1 MRVFVAGATGAI
13 GSPLVATLLRR
24 GHEVTGT
31 TRSVERA
38 PPLEAAG
45 ATAKVVDALD
55 RGAVK
60 DAVAAVAPDVIV
72 HELTAIP
79 PEVNL
84 RRFDTAFANTNR
96 LRTEGT
102 DHLIAAA
109 EAAGV
114 RRFVAQSFAPWPYAR
129 RGSWVKTEEDPLDD
143 DPPAQLRR
151 TVDAIRYLEH
161 ATLEGPFDGLALRYG
176 WFYGPGSGV
185 ERTGPIADAV
195 RRRRFPIVGSGEG
208 MWSFIHL
215 VDAAEA
221 TALAVERGAPGIYNV
236 TDDEP
241 ATVRDWLPAF
251 ADAIGAPPPRH
262 VPVWLGRL
270 FGGELSVTMMT
281 ELRGIS
287 NEKAKRELG
296 WQLTYPSWEQ
306 GFRDGL
312 GRGAGIDSVV
322 GGSRS

>member
-13 GSPLVATLLRR
+13 GSPLVATLIRR

-38 PPLEAAG
+38 RALEAAG
-45 ATAKVVDALD
+45 ATPTVVDALD
-55 RGAVK
+55 REAVKGAV
-60 DAVAAVAPDVIV
+60 AEAAPDVIV

-79 PEVNL
+79 PEFNP
-84 RRFDTAFANTNR
+84 RRFDQAFAQTNR

-114 RRFVAQSFAPWPYAR
+114 RRFVTQSFAAWPYAR
-129 RGSWVKTEEDPLDD
+129 RGSWVKTEDDPLDD
-143 DPPAQLRR
+143 DPPAQVRR
-151 TVDAIRYLEH
+151 TLDGIRYLER
-161 ATLEGPFDGLALRYG
+161 ATLDGSFDGLALRYG
-176 WFYGPGSGV
+176 GFYGPGSGLD
-185 ERTGPIADAV
+185 RTGPIADAV
-195 RRRRFPIVGSGEG
+195 RRRRFPIVGSGAG
-208 MWSFIHL
+208 VWSFIHL

-241 ATVRDWLPAF
+241 AAVRDWLPVF

-270 FGGELSVTMMT
+270 FGGELGVTMMT
-281 ELRGIS
+281 ELRGVS

-296 WQLTYPSWEQ
+296 WELRYPSWRQ

-312 GRGAGIDSVV
+312 G
-322 GGSRS
+322 

>member
-1 MRVFVAGATGAI
+1 LRVFVAGATGAI
-13 GSPLVATLLRR
+13 GSPLVATLIVRR
-24 GHEVTGT
+24 HEVTGT

-38 PPLEAAG
+38 RALEAAG
-45 ATAKVVDALD
+45 ATPKVVDALD
-55 RGAVK
+55 REAVK
-60 DAVAAVAPDVIV
+60 DAVAEAVPDVIV

-79 PEVNL
+79 PEINPW
-84 RRFDTAFANTNR
+84 RFDNAFAQTNR

-109 EAAGV
+109 EAAAV
-114 RRFVAQSFAPWPYAR
+114 RRFVAQSFAAWPYAR
-129 RGSWVKTEEDPLDD
+129 RGSWVKTEDDPLDD
-143 DPPAQLRR
+143 DPPAQVRR
-151 TVDAIRYLEH
+151 TVDAIRHLEQ
-161 ATLEGPFDGLALRYG
+161 ATLDGPFDGLALRYG
-176 WFYGPGSGV
+176 WFYGPGSGL
-185 ERTGPIADAV
+185 ERTGPIADTV

-208 MWSFIHL
+208 VWSFIHL
-215 VDAAEA
+215 ADAAEA
-221 TALAVERGAPGIYNV
+221 TALAVERGAPGVYNV

-270 FGGELSVTMMT
+270 FGGELGVTMMT
-281 ELRGIS
+281 ELRGAS

-312 GRGAGIDSVV
+312 GRPWSAGRVAS
-322 GGSRS
+322 